1 MNKFF
6 ILTIILVLGAWGK
19 VAAQDAAAASKR
31 ANQQYVLFESER
43 DKGTNVTGMYGY
55 LLDSYENFMK
65 VVEAPDNGQY
75 LSGAKNRLRAMY
87 PYLLNGAVYY
97 SEQKQPAKALDF
109 AAAYIEMPRLKIFQS
124 ELLPKDNRYAS
135 VVYYAAVSAYTLQK
149 YSQALK
155 YFQEYLNTGTDTP
168 LQLFSGLHTLSN
180 NNAFVLRYSVSQ
192 NCPVEEVYTN
202 AFAEAQEAMDY
213 LHQNAGDLHIDP
225 EQIAVVGFSAG
236 GHLAASVGTMGRVRP
251 AAMLLGYAVFSVPG
265 KALGMELPDLL
276 QQVDDQTPPTFLF
289 ATQGDHLVPATQ
301 SLQFATLLAEQKIP
315 YEMHIFA
322 YGDHGFSTGSR
333 HIANPQNPENPES
346 AVWQGMALGFL
357 NHIFNHDVLVPAPEE
372 VKEFCLDM
380 KIGTLLD
387 TPQSAA
393 LIQQLLPEL
402 AQYVQQEPGSRGIS
416 VNDLQF
422 YSNKMFDEEKLA
434 ALNEALVKLN

>member
-1 MNKFF
+1 M
-6 ILTIILVLGAWGK
+6 
-19 VAAQDAAAASKR
+19 
-31 ANQQYVLFESER
+31 
-43 DKGTNVTGMYGY
+43 
-55 LLDSYENFMK
+55 
-65 VVEAPDNGQY
+65 
-75 LSGAKNRLRAMY
+75 
-87 PYLLNGAVYY
+87 
-97 SEQKQPAKALDF
+97 
-109 AAAYIEMPRLKIFQS
+109 
-124 ELLPKDNRYAS
+124 
-135 VVYYAAVSAYTLQK
+135 
-149 YSQALK
+149 
-155 YFQEYLNTGTDTP
+155 
-168 LQLFSGLHTLSN
+168 
-180 NNAFVLRYSVSQ
+180 LRYSVSQ

-301 SLQFATLLAEQKIP
+301 SLQFATLLAERNIP

-416 VNDLQF
+416 VNNLQF

-434 ALNEALVKLN
+434 ALNEALAKLN

>member
-1 MNKFF
+1 MKITQIPMGAHNAQ
-6 ILTIILVLGAWGK
+6 LTCYL
-19 VAAQDAAAASKR
+19 QDPCT
-31 ANQQYVLFESER
+31 E
-43 DKGTNVTGMYGY
+43 M
-55 LLDSYENFMK
+55 
-65 VVEAPDNGQY
+65 P
-75 LSGAKNRLRAMY
+75 
-87 PYLLNGAVYY
+87 
-97 SEQKQPAKALDF
+97 ALDRCPAILIF
-109 AAAYIEMPRLKIFQS
+109 PGGAYAFCSDREADP
-124 ELLPKDNRYAS
+124 
-135 VVYYAAVSAYTLQK
+135 V
-149 YSQALK
+149 ALA
-155 YFQEYLNTGTDTP
+155 FLNAGY
-168 LQLFSGLHTLSN
+168 
-180 NNAFVLRYSVSQ
+180 NAFVLRYSVSQ

-276 QQVDDQTPPTFLF
+276 QQVDDQTPPAFLF

-301 SLQFATLLAEQKIP
+301 SLQFATLLAERKIP

-416 VNDLQF
+416 VNNLQF
-422 YSNKMFDEEKLA
+422 YSNKMFDEDKLA
-434 ALNEALVKLN
+434 ALNEALAKLNSGNTTWNALNFLRGLDLHHRRPAGCGSSLTPTQKTKAMMTLPSCTICSLRNLTCVVSVPPISRSKPPKGVCRPTAWNAVTRRYAAC

>member
-1 MNKFF
+1 M
-6 ILTIILVLGAWGK
+6 T
-19 VAAQDAAAASKR
+19 
-31 ANQQYVLFESER
+31 
-43 DKGTNVTGMYGY
+43 
-55 LLDSYENFMK
+55 
-65 VVEAPDNGQY
+65 
-75 LSGAKNRLRAMY
+75 RL
-87 PYLLNGAVYY
+87 P
-97 SEQKQPAKALDF
+97 
-109 AAAYIEMPRLKIFQS
+109 
-124 ELLPKDNRYAS
+124 LPS
-135 VVYYAAVSAYTLQK
+135 
-149 YSQALK
+149 
-155 YFQEYLNTGTDTP
+155 F
-168 LQLFSGLHTLSN
+168 
-180 NNAFVLRYSVSQ
+180 
-192 NCPVEEVYTN
+192 
-202 AFAEAQEAMDY
+202 
-213 LHQNAGDLHIDP
+213 
-225 EQIAVVGFSAG
+225 
-236 GHLAASVGTMGRVRP
+236 
-251 AAMLLGYAVFSVPG
+251 
-265 KALGMELPDLL
+265 
-276 QQVDDQTPPTFLF
+276 F

-301 SLQFATLLAEQKIP
+301 SLQFATLLAERKIP

-333 HIANPQNPENPES
+333 HIANPHNPENPET

-416 VNDLQF
+416 VNNLQF

>member
-1 MNKFF
+1 MKITQIPMGAHNAQ
-6 ILTIILVLGAWGK
+6 LTCYL
-19 VAAQDAAAASKR
+19 QDPCT
-31 ANQQYVLFESER
+31 E
-43 DKGTNVTGMYGY
+43 M
-55 LLDSYENFMK
+55 
-65 VVEAPDNGQY
+65 P
-75 LSGAKNRLRAMY
+75 
-87 PYLLNGAVYY
+87 
-97 SEQKQPAKALDF
+97 ALDRCPAILIF
-109 AAAYIEMPRLKIFQS
+109 PGGAYAFCSDREADP
-124 ELLPKDNRYAS
+124 
-135 VVYYAAVSAYTLQK
+135 V
-149 YSQALK
+149 ALA
-155 YFQEYLNTGTDTP
+155 FLNAGY
-168 LQLFSGLHTLSN
+168 
-180 NNAFVLRYSVSQ
+180 NAFVLRYSVSQ

-276 QQVDDQTPPTFLF
+276 QQVDDQTPPAFLF

-301 SLQFATLLAEQKIP
+301 SLQFAMP
-315 YEMHIFA
+315 C
-322 YGDHGFSTGSR
+322 

>member
-1 MNKFF
+1 MTVFLLSA
-6 ILTIILVLGAWGK
+6 ILISEYK
-19 VAAQDAAAASKR
+19 VDFGLSH
-31 ANQQYVLFESER
+31 R
-43 DKGTNVTGMYGY
+43 DPPAFWGY
-55 LLDSYENFMK
+55 LYEGPFYYRKKEPTMK
-65 VVEAPDNGQY
+65 ITQIPMGTHNAQLTCY
-75 LSGAKNRLRAMY
+75 LQEPCTEM
-87 PYLLNGAVYY
+87 P
-97 SEQKQPAKALDF
+97 ALDRCPAILIF
-109 AAAYIEMPRLKIFQS
+109 PGGAYAFCSDREADP
-124 ELLPKDNRYAS
+124 
-135 VVYYAAVSAYTLQK
+135 V
-149 YSQALK
+149 ALA
-155 YFQEYLNTGTDTP
+155 FLNAGY
-168 LQLFSGLHTLSN
+168 
-180 NNAFVLRYSVSQ
+180 NAFVLRYSVSQ

-225 EQIAVVGFSAG
+225 EQIAVAGFSAG

-276 QQVDDQTPPTFLF
+276 LQVDDQTPPAFLF

-301 SLQFATLLAEQKIP
+301 SLQFATLLAERKIP

-333 HIANPQNPENPES
+333 HIANSQNPENPES

-372 VKEFCLDM
+372 IKEFCLDM